1 MAGSDRYSL
10 LVESKTTGEKSL
22 DSMSAALARFAV
34 AADRAAKITSDRSSD
49 PSRGAADAARK
60 VEEATRRQEQL
71 VRQSAAGIRSA
82 IENPLQAA
90 GAAAENF
97 VLAFGRV
104 GVGVLGVGATVA
116 VVGKTLFDFVGEM
129 GSAAEGMAN
138 LADRTGLALDQ
149 VDRFQAMAKIA
160 NVNVESFAVGG
171 RSLAKVLEDTGTAGA
186 EARAQMQSYG
196 LSLYDTQGNQR
207 DLGTV
212 LEQTVSKLSNARSEA
227 ELLTA
232 TNRLLGKG
240 GTELLPLIR
249 NYQELDRTVKELGF
263 GSRNQLLQDLAKTD
277 DAIDKLGLRWDILR
291 GKLAEPASAIVNVIT
306 RVVDAGLG
314 PARPSKPGLLV
325 EGTELTNM
333 SFLDPAIRSSNLNI
347 GSPEYIKRLGIDVLR
362 TSRERSDLASRFT
375 SGLGRTE
382 QGQQTRIREIE
393 ARRSELLGPL
403 QSGSVDAADF
413 KRLEGEFNKLGA
425 EQRAIEAAIKA
436 NNEARANIERLGT
449 FQVGNL
455 IPDASRIPRVIPRLA
470 RRGESTTTITESG
483 FRFATGSTIQID
495 SGAIAQANQGTAAA
509 QDSRDRAFGAGL
521 LEREARLGEQRLRSA
536 QQLAEFEARRFEL
549 LAGSGGEVAALEKI
563 TALKLQQIDLAAQLG
578 QQMDV
583 QAEKARVIQDA
594 ELKRLEIGIKQRD
607 AFKESVGRGFD
618 AALAGGAGLKSL
630 AISQGTGF
638 LRTIAT
644 NAGGEIYSGVSGR
657 FALPGQRNADGSPSL
672 IGRLLAGTP
681 LADNGLKTATDANT
695 AATVANTAAL
705 QGFGGGTAGS
715 GRGVLGALGIPD
727 GLFTGSGKNPLVFS
741 ATAAPALPRSL
752 ADPNS
757 AILTGQ
763 IPGFSAASAGFANQ
777 YGSKGVTG
785 GVYAAALAGA
795 AVGVVA
801 GVKQGGAGGALTAIA
816 SGLGAAAVIS
826 PEPISKAVLAI
837 AAAAAG
843 IAQQFLPN
851 PKLQRE
857 RFIDSQV
864 EGARYEGPGSQLFDL
879 AYSGQAYDTNI
890 RGDVRPNVNITV
902 QTMDARSFE
911 DNAERIADA
920 VMLAMDNGHRVNRT
934 VQSVAVGL

>member
-22 DSMSAALARFAV
+22 DSMSAALARFEV
-34 AADRAAKITSDRSSD
+34 AAARAAKITSDRSSD

-82 IENPLQAA
+82 IENPLQSA
-90 GAAAENF
+90 GEAAENF
-97 VLAFGRV
+97 VLRYGRV
-104 GVGVLGVGATVA
+104 GVGVLGVGAA
-116 VVGKTLFDFVGEM
+116 ISVGGKALFDFVGEM

-149 VDRFQAMAKIA
+149 VDRFQAMSKIA
-160 NVNVESFAVGG
+160 GVSVESLAVGG
-171 RSLAKVLEDTGTAGA
+171 RTLAKVLQDTGSEGA
-186 EARAQMQSYG
+186 DARKQMASYG
-196 LSLYDTQGNQR
+196 ISLYDAQGNQKQ
-207 DLGTV
+207 LGVV
-212 LEQTVSKLSNARSEA
+212 LEQTLSKLSGARSET
-227 ELLTA
+227 ELLANA
-232 TNRLLGKG
+232 TKVLGKG

-277 DAIDKLGLRWDILR
+277 DAIGKLGLRWDILK
-291 GKLAEPASAIVNVIT
+291 GKLAEPASAVVNIVT
-306 RVVDAGLG
+306 RVIDAVAGANATNTGLTAG
-314 PARPSKPGLLV
+314 KKFVGSPSQQVASSTVEGLLRSRA
-325 EGTELTNM
+325 G
-333 SFLDPAIRSSNLNI
+333 FDKLDEERAA
-347 GSPEYIKRLGIDVLR
+347 
-362 TSRERSDLASRFT
+362 RERSILQGRFVA
-375 SGLGRTE
+375 GLGRTE
-382 QGQQTRIREIE
+382 DGQRARIVDIEKLREK
-393 ARRSELLGPL
+393 LLGPL
-403 QSGSVDAADF
+403 LDPTLDPGSRAEKDA
-413 KRLEGEFNKLGA
+413 EFRKLGA
-425 EQRAIEAAIKA
+425 EQKAIEAALKA
-436 NNEARANIERLGT
+436 AAEARANIERLGT
-449 FQVGNL
+449 FQAGNL
-455 IPDASRIPRVIPRLA
+455 IPDASRIPRVIPRLT
-470 RRGESTTTITESG
+470 RPGESTTTITESG
-483 FRFATGSTIQID
+483 FRFAAGSTIQID
-495 SGAIAQANQGTAAA
+495 SGAIAQANQGAAAA

-563 TALKLQQIDLAAQLG
+563 TALKLQQFDLAVKLG

-583 QAEKARVIQDA
+583 QAEKTRVIQDA
-594 ELKRLEIGIKQRD
+594 ELKRLELYVRQRD
-607 AFKESVGRGFD
+607 SFKESVGRGFD
-618 AALAGGAGLKSL
+618 AALAGGAGLRSL

-644 NAGGEIYSGVSGR
+644 NAGGEIFSSTNGR
-657 FALPGQRNADGSPSL
+657 FALPGQRNADGSPTL

-695 AATVANTAAL
+695 AATLANTAAL
-705 QGFGGGTAGS
+705 RGIGGGPGGS
-715 GRGVLGALGIPD
+715 GGVLSSFGIPD
-727 GLFTGSGKNPLVFS
+727 GLFSGSGKNPLIFS
-741 ATAAPALPRSL
+741 AAAAPALPKSL
-752 ADPNS
+752 VDGSSP
-757 AILTGQ
+757 IVTGQ
-763 IPGFSAASAGFANQ
+763 IPGFGSAGKGFLDQ
-777 YGSKGVTG
+777 YGSRGVTG
-785 GVYAAALAGA
+785 GFYAAAAAGA
-795 AVGVVA
+795 AAGVVA

-826 PEPISKAVLAI
+826 PEPVSKAVLAI

-857 RFIDSQV
+857 KFIDSQV

-879 AYSGQAYDTNI
+879 AFSGQAYDTNI
-890 RGDVRPNVNITV
+890 RGDVRPTVQVVV

-934 VQSVAVGL
+934 VQSVAVGV

>member
-10 LVESKTTGEKSL
+10 LIESKTTGEKSL
-22 DSMSAALARFAV
+22 DAMSAALARFAT
-34 AADRAAKITSDRSSD
+34 AAARAAKITIDPSSD

-82 IENPLQAA
+82 IENPLQSA
-90 GAAAENF
+90 GQAAENF
-97 VLAFGRV
+97 VLRYGRV
-104 GVGVLGVGATVA
+104 GVGVLGVGAAIA
-116 VVGKTLFDFVGEM
+116 VGGKALFDFVSEVG
-129 GSAAEGMAN
+129 GAAEGMAN

-171 RSLAKVLEDTGTAGA
+171 RSLAKVLEDTGSAGA

-212 LEQTVSKLSNARSEA
+212 LEQTVSKLSNAKSET

-232 TNRLLGKG
+232 TTKLLGKG
-240 GTELLPLIR
+240 GAELLPLIR
-249 NYQELDRTVKELGF
+249 NYQELDRTVKDLGF

-277 DAIDKLGLRWDILR
+277 DAIDKLGLRWEILK
-291 GKLAEPASAIVNVIT
+291 GKLAEPASAVVNIVT
-306 RVVDAGLG
+306 RVIDTVAG
-314 PARPSKPGLLV
+314 ANANNTGLTAGQRFV
-325 EGTELTNM
+325 
-333 SFLDPAIRSSNLNI
+333 
-347 GSPEYIKRLGIDVLR
+347 GSPNQQAATGTVQALLQSRAGFELLDEQRIA
-362 TSRERSDLASRFT
+362 RERGQLARGFT
-375 SGLGRTE
+375 ISLGRTE
-382 QGQQTRIREIE
+382 QGQQARIREIE

-449 FQVGNL
+449 FQAGNL

-495 SGAIAQANQGTAAA
+495 SGAIAQANQSTAAA
-509 QDSRDRAFGAGL
+509 QDSRDRAFGAVL

-536 QQLAEFEARRFEL
+536 QQLADFEARRLEL

-594 ELKRLEIGIKQRD
+594 ELKRLEIYVRQRD
-607 AFKESVGRGFD
+607 SFKESVGRGFD
-618 AALAGGAGLKSL
+618 AALAGGAGLRSL

-638 LRTIAT
+638 LRTIAQ
-644 NAGGEIYSGVSGR
+644 NAGGEIFSSTSGR
-657 FALPGQRNADGSPSL
+657 FALPGQRNADGSPTL

-705 QGFGGGTAGS
+705 QGFGGGTAGP

-727 GLFTGSGKNPLVFS
+727 GLFSGSGKNPLIFS
-741 ATAAPALPRSL
+741 AAAAPALPKSL
-752 ADPNS
+752 VDGGSP
-757 AILTGQ
+757 IVTGQ
-763 IPGFSAASAGFANQ
+763 IPGFGSAGKGFLDQ
-777 YGSKGVTG
+777 YGSRGVTG
-785 GVYAAALAGA
+785 GFYAAAA
-795 AVGVVA
+795 AVAAAGVVA

-890 RGDVRPNVNITV
+890 RGDVRPTVNITV